1 MKKLI
6 LFVLFPLICGEAAA
20 QGYGV
25 CMAQDQQHVYV
36 AGPEFESFVVMDKET
51 ESLTFYNAKNST
63 LDWGG
68 YNHLINGIA
77 AEGGKVWISAPINF
91 LFEDDTFVPNNQY
104 SGNGTYRFTNLMY
117 NEACGLWALNGSSM
131 LVELDEDLSIKNEYS
146 IESER
151 YRMKSC
157 KRAVMTPDG
166 EVWAFG
172 VAYDNAN
179 ENKDT
184 YVLVKF
190 SDGQFTLYPQENTAI
205 YGIDVDQS
213 GKVWFL
219 TNKFGLMAF
228 DGENIV
234 STITMPENTRMTAA
248 ADMKFDAS
256 GRLWILYNDQLL
268 CMENG
273 EFKSYAIPETYDLTR
288 MLSLSVDGNDVR
300 AIAYYFIHKV
310 NPATGKADGYGAHH
324 ARAILYT
331 FADDAVKVKEIVPTV
346 SNPTGVNAIALSGE
360 ETPVVYDLQGR
371 RLAAAPRHG
380 VCLVNGKKVMR

>member
-6 LFVLFPLICGEAAA
+6 LFVLFPLFCGEAAA

-36 AGPEFESFVVMDKET
+36 AGPECESFVVMDKET

-77 AEGGKVWISAPINF
+77 AEGGKVWISAPVNF

-179 ENKDT
+179 DNKDT

-234 STITMPENTRMTAA
+234 STITRVMNLLSTNSRLDSAKDSMPVQNR
-248 ADMKFDAS
+248 FRIVVRIVLDAEIS
-256 GRLWILYNDQLL
+256 PA
-268 CMENG
+268 CMM
-273 EFKSYAIPETYDLTR
+273 SW
-288 MLSLSVDGNDVR
+288 LSLRTV
-300 AIAYYFIHKV
+300 
-310 NPATGKADGYGAHH
+310 
-324 ARAILYT
+324 
-331 FADDAVKVKEIVPTV
+331 VPSAALLSCQSTV
-346 SNPTGVNAIALSGE
+346 S
-360 ETPVVYDLQGR
+360 
-371 RLAAAPRHG
+371 
-380 VCLVNGKKVMR
+380 